1 MTRLIVQRVLV
12 PMVLGFLLGAAVNEV
27 SFLFLKTDA
36 GRGPERI
43 ELVIP
48 AGTAAKV
55 AQGRSDPVLPVS
67 LAFVLGDTLVIKNE
81 DTAIHQLGPLYIPP
95 GSSASLTLSQ
105 TENLALRCSFQ
116 VSQYEGIVVQDPVT
130 LLTRVGGIIVSGLPL
145 GFLFMLYG
153 LVWKRKPKVQAPA

>member
-1 MTRLIVQRVLV
+1 MMTRLILQRVLV

-55 AQGRSDPVLPVS
+55 AQGQSDPVLPAS
-67 LAFVLGDTLVIKNE
+67 LAFVLGDILVIKNE
-81 DTAIHQLGPLYIPP
+81 DTSIHQLGPLYIPP
-95 GSSASLTLSQ
+95 GSSASLTLNQ
-105 TENLALRCSFQ
+105 TESLALRCSFQ

-130 LLTRVGGIIVSGLPL
+130 VLTRVGGIIVSGLPL

-153 LVWKRKPKVQAPA
+153 LVWKRKPKAQA